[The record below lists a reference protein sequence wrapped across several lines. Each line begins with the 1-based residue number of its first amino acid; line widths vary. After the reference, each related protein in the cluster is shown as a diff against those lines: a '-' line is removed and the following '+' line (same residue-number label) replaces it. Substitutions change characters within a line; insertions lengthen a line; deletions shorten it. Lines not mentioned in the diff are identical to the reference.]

1 MENKLIVAS
10 SPHFHGK
17 RTTQNIMLDVI
28 IGLCPACI
36 AAVIYFGLRAAVL
49 IVTCIAAC
57 IAAEYL
63 SRRVMKRPQTVGDL
77 SCVVTG
83 ILLALNLPAT
93 LNPLMT
99 VFGCVVA
106 IVVIKQ
112 MFGGIG
118 QNFVNPALTARI
130 ILMNSFPSHMTHW
143 TAPFDYAAGADAVT
157 TATPLGILAEGG
169 GELPSYLDMFLG
181 NTGGCLGETCALA
194 ILIGG
199 VYLIVRKVISPVI
212 PVTYLATAGCLSFLL
227 GRDPLVDLL
236 SGGLMLG
243 AFFMATDYTTSPLY
257 WKARIVFA
265 VGCGVLT
272 IVIREFGSLP
282 EGVSYS
288 IVLMNILTPLLERAL
303 KPRAFGKPKEK
314 KPKKAKAEGGAAQ

>member
-1 MENKLIVAS
+1 MMEKLIVSS

-28 IGLCPACI
+28 LALCPACI
-36 AAVIYFGLRAAVL
+36 AAVVYFGLRAAVL
-49 IVTCIAAC
+49 IVTCVAAC
-57 IAAEYL
+57 VACEYL

-83 ILLALNLPAT
+83 VLLALNLPAT
-93 LNPLMT
+93 LNPLMA
-99 VFGCVVA
+99 VFGCAAA
-106 IVVIKQ
+106 IVVVKQ

-130 ILMNSFPSHMTHW
+130 ILMNSFPSQMTHW

-157 TATPLGILAEGG
+157 AATPLGILAEGG

-181 NTGGCLGETCALA
+181 KTGGCLGETCALA

-199 VYLIVRKVISPVI
+199 AYLIARKVISPVI
-212 PVTYLATAGCLSFLL
+212 PLAYLGTAAAFSFLL

-257 WKARIVFA
+257 WKARIAFG
-265 VGCGVLT
+265 VGCGLLT
-272 IVIREFGSLP
+272 ILIRQFGSLP

-288 IVLMNILTPLLERAL
+288 IVLMNILTPLLERRI

-314 KPKKAKAEGGAAQ
+314 KRKAPEKGGAAS